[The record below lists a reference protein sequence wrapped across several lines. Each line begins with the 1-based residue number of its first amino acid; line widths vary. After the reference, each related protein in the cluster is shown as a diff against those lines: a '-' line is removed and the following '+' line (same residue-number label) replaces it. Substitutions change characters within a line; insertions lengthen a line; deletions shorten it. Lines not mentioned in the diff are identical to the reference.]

1 MRSTNSSL
9 IFDRPLA
16 SVQLDASVH
25 SFVQVRGSIPLFW
38 HHPSHRRYRPPLHMD
53 NDKARTIKALQAHV
67 NRLMGTYVLQLTP
80 DQDTKYGNTATSDG
94 VHYYKYRQLAQEGN
108 MDSRSSGGSV
118 VFINLIDKTKE
129 QGQLGQLLR
138 TSLATLAQ
146 QMDQQH
152 ESSSSNASRGDKN
165 ILEGID
171 ISSLKEPT
179 NRKAS
184 NNDIVGTKRLKT
196 VLGVEQRDDLR
207 KTDTADADSPDPT
220 IIVGEGR
227 GAHGGHNFMA
237 PSPTLSPRR

>member
-1 MRSTNSSL
+1 
-9 IFDRPLA
+9 
-16 SVQLDASVH
+16 
-25 SFVQVRGSIPLFW
+25 
-38 HHPSHRRYRPPLHMD
+38 
-53 NDKARTIKALQAHV
+53 
-67 NRLMGTYVLQLTP
+67 
-80 DQDTKYGNTATSDG
+80 
-94 VHYYKYRQLAQEGN
+94 
-108 MDSRSSGGSV
+108 MDSRSSSGSV

-152 ESSSSNASRGDKN
+152 ESSSSNTSRGDKN

-227 GAHGGHNFMA
+227 GAHGGHHFVA
-237 PSPTLSPRR
+237 PSPTLSPRRKGALGHVWFDFHDECHWTTRSKNEYMRRNSNSVGCSIGRSKEF